1 VVDSVWDTTIVD
13 RFDSL
18 HRCKHGTTVARTA
31 QQKEGGPHIM
41 RMIIEA
47 LGDDFS
53 ETIVTKT
60 NVVHGSLLH
69 GRHIKGKQLL
79 DQTSVYTRS

>member
-1 VVDSVWDTTIVD
+1 
-13 RFDSL
+13 
-18 HRCKHGTTVARTA
+18 
-31 QQKEGGPHIM
+31 M